1 MNIRKV
7 PVAKNRKVLSALH
20 TLTFPGDHQPRWRID
35 GVAWIVYDSDEP
47 VAFLY
52 AEPLDADHWYFSRVG
67 VMPAARGRGLQGELM
82 AALELWAQRRG
93 LASLVSSTY
102 LNPASA
108 NNFVRR
114 QWMTYLPQYA
124 WGADNTIYW
133 RKVFRAS
140 E

>member
-1 MNIRKV
+1 MKITKV
-7 PVAKNRKVLSALH
+7 SVARYRKVLTALH
-20 TLTFPGDHQPRWRID
+20 TLTFPGDSAPRWRAD
-35 GVAWIVYDSDEP
+35 GVAWLVHANDEP

-52 AEPLDADHWYFSRVG
+52 AEPLDANHWYFSRVG
-67 VMPAARGRGLQGELM
+67 VMPTARGQKLQNELM
-82 AALELWAQRRG
+82 AKLELWAAREG
-93 LASLVSSTY
+93 IASLVSSTY

-133 RKVFRAS
+133 RKVFDAS
-140 E
+140 R